1 MPAFEKIIG
10 TLDCRGWCIIHVT
23 IKLEQMSINKATI
36 HTILTYLIAIIW
48 LANGL
53 FCKILNLVPRHEQI
67 VASILGTEY
76 SRILTI
82 LIGASEVLMAVWIVS
97 RIKSKLNALT
107 QIAVIATMNT
117 LEFILVPD
125 LLLWGKLNSLFA
137 FILIV
142 VIYLN
147 EFKLQ
152 PTLTPKM

>member
-1 MPAFEKIIG
+1 
-10 TLDCRGWCIIHVT
+10 
-23 IKLEQMSINKATI
+23 MSVNKATI

-48 LANGL
+48 LVNGL
-53 FCKILNLVPRHEQI
+53 FCKILNLVPRHQQI
-67 VASILGTEY
+67 VAFILSEKH
-76 SRILTI
+76 SRVLTV
-82 LIGASEVLMAVWIVS
+82 LIGVSEVLMAIWIVS
-97 RIKSKLNALT
+97 RIKSKLNALI
-107 QIAVIATMNT
+107 QIIVIANMNM

-125 LLLWGKLNSLFA
+125 VLLWGKFNSLFA